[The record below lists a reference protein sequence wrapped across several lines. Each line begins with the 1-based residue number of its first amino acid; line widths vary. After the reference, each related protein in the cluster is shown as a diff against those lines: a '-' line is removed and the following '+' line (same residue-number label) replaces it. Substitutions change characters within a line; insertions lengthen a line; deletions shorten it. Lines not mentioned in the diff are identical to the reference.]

1 MPLAIVWIFVHTH
14 DPGTREYLFIY
25 WFAVF
30 DHLCQIDFLPHW
42 AGFIYR
48 VV

>member
-30 DHLCQIDFLPHW
+30 DRSFPEGK
-42 AGFIYR
+42 AA
-48 VV
+48 